1 MPSLV
6 GSEMCIR
13 DSLQNVT
20 IMKAVNTLVALLGG
34 VAIGAALGILF
45 APDKGEETREKIK
58 EALEK
63 KGVKL
68 SKKDMKALIDDI
80 MARIKGCLLYTS
92 DAADDMQCVDLGGRR
107 ITKKKKIQH

>member
-1 MPSLV
+1 
-6 GSEMCIR
+6 
-13 DSLQNVT
+13 
-20 IMKAVNTLVALLGG
+20 MKGVNTLVALLGG

-68 SKKDMKALIDDI
+68 NKKDMKALVDDI
-80 MARIKGCLLYTS
+80 MARIKGKEKVY
-92 DAADDMQCVDLGGRR
+92 VDEEAEESPAE
-107 ITKKKKIQH
+107 

>member
-1 MPSLV
+1 
-6 GSEMCIR
+6 
-13 DSLQNVT
+13 
-20 IMKAVNTLVALLGG
+20 MKCVNTLVALLGG

-45 APDKGEETREKIK
+45 APDKGEETRDKIK

-80 MARIKGCLLYTS
+80 MARIKGKEKVYV
-92 DAADDMQCVDLGGRR
+92 DDEAEESPAE
-107 ITKKKKIQH
+107 